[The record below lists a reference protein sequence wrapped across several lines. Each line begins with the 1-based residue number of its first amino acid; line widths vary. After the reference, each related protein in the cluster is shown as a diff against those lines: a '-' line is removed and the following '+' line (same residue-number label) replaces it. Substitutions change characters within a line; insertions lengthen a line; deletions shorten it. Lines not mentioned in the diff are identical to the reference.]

1 MAGAEELFYEV
12 ERFLDLRTN
21 ADTGSVEYLVRWRGF
36 SEEWDTWEPARNLG
50 NCTRKIK
57 ALEKDRR
64 QKAMATQK
72 LAKKLVKQSKGQAQ
86 KDKSSSGLMKTTKS
100 KGSKS
105 DKKVKKLSVKDGS
118 LTKKKVTKNK
128 PPVGDSMSLDDVFIA
143 VIGSTSTKLKTPDKS
158 QPSNVLK
165 NRKRSSNTSPVR
177 SAAKKTKVDYV
188 LNEEVSQ
195 NSNKNK
201 TGKSAKMVSFHS
213 PIITDLTQKSNA
225 TDEKSPVVK
234 QKLKITKP
242 INMQKGKKVTDK
254 HAENA
259 EQPKKI
265 STSTESKW
273 SPNQPKKWTQVDVE
287 VSFSSDDDDV
297 NLAELAKQNHSGSVH
312 KQNYKQ
318 KHNKTGLSSKTGSK
332 EKLELNSSSI
342 VSKHISGRKNKR
354 KPKRLFSRTKGCRG
368 NRHGRKSR
376 KSKNDSESEVLNSL
390 PGQSESGIS
399 GGLDTESVVNAWSKS
414 KSSVD
419 KKKTG
424 KGEKVQLKKSMS
436 VAVVQKKKA
445 VSKEKTIRLLDS
457 LQNQASPEKSEKFFV
472 RPKSPTLVYTTVK
485 NGKESSLPPTVS
497 KPLLAQ
503 PQWLLPGDN
512 GAMPTTDLQAS
523 LPISPAS
530 MSYKVLLENLPH
542 QLHPRRGKPSEE
554 DTEDVERRVS
564 VRASECVF
572 KYKEILIKKCA
583 KYSQIWLHT
592 HTKMKN
598 ALSPLVMQEI
608 TSALSAAKYDDS
620 TVVMLSGL
628 GNVFCSGVDLHYL
641 TTGDRKLAAKKMADA
656 LRDLVRRVITFP
668 KLLVAV
674 VTGPAIGLGAAI
686 LPLCDI
692 VYASDKASFYMPYA
706 LLSQT
711 PEGCASYTLPD
722 TVGTAM
728 ANELLIGGRKITA
741 IEACQLGL
749 VSQVYW
755 PTSMMQEVIPRVQQM
770 AQLSGKVLETTK
782 LLMRSRQRAK
792 VDLTNEQECNIL
804 TERWASTE
812 CQKAIENFIS
822 NEKNYVL

>member
-158 QPSNVLK
+158 QP
-165 NRKRSSNTSPVR
+165 R
-177 SAAKKTKVDYV
+177 
-188 LNEEVSQ
+188 
-195 NSNKNK
+195 
-201 TGKSAKMVSFHS
+201 
-213 PIITDLTQKSNA
+213 
-225 TDEKSPVVK
+225 
-234 QKLKITKP
+234 
-242 INMQKGKKVTDK
+242 
-254 HAENA
+254 
-259 EQPKKI
+259 
-265 STSTESKW
+265 
-273 SPNQPKKWTQVDVE
+273 
-287 VSFSSDDDDV
+287 
-297 NLAELAKQNHSGSVH
+297 
-312 KQNYKQ
+312 
-318 KHNKTGLSSKTGSK
+318 
-332 EKLELNSSSI
+332 
-342 VSKHISGRKNKR
+342 RKNKR

-530 MSYKVLLENLPH
+530 MSYKNLPH